1 MFFTSC
7 ASEKKI
13 KLVVVLVADQMRP
26 DHFSRFSKLYS
37 GGLKWLMDNSLSFQN
52 AFHQHGYT
60 ATGPGHFAIGSGMYP
75 GPAGV
80 LGNSYYD
87 RELGKVVNCVEDPD
101 ALPVGGKGEGRSFSR
116 YNNKA
121 VGDFLKDVYP
131 KSKVISIAGKDRSA
145 IMLAGNNPDL
155 VLYYNNIDRFIT
167 SDFYSDSLPSFI
179 NNFNNKLN
187 LQSYRDSLWTKV
199 FPDSL
204 YLKHSRED
212 DFSGEIDWYRVQ
224 YDEINNKNIYSEE
237 YEPTFPISFDKNH
250 DPGQELMGTPWFD
263 KVLIDL
269 SKMIISEEEI
279 GLDENPDIFF
289 IGLSAMDYII
299 HNYGPFSQE
308 AMDYFMRLDIQLD
321 ELFKHIDNEIGLEN
335 VEFILT
341 SDHGGLPL
349 PEYLPRLNLTG
360 GRINRE
366 NLNEAYSWI
375 DDEISEQFDDN
386 LYYRDWSNFYFFHEK
401 LKKKEFFS
409 KHIKKLQRLLIM

>member
-1 MFFTSC
+1 MKIILFGLLTSLLFFTSC
-7 ASEKKI
+7 ASEKKT

-116 YNNKA
+116 YNDKA

-179 NNFNNKLN
+179 DNFNNKLN

-224 YDEINNKNIYSEE
+224 HDEINNKKIYSDE

-269 SKMIISEEEI
+269 SKMIISEKEM

-299 HNYGPFSQE
+299 HNYGPIV
-308 AMDYFMRLDIQLD
+308 MYDII
-321 ELFKHIDNEIGLEN
+321 HC
-335 VEFILT
+335 
-341 SDHGGLPL
+341 
-349 PEYLPRLNLTG
+349 
-360 GRINRE
+360 
-366 NLNEAYSWI
+366 
-375 DDEISEQFDDN
+375 
-386 LYYRDWSNFYFFHEK
+386 
-401 LKKKEFFS
+401 
-409 KHIKKLQRLLIM
+409 